1 MNNKIK
7 ILIEGHLFDDSFQG
21 SLSFISNLYCQLQFD
36 SRFELYII
44 SNNKN
49 DILLKSN
56 LRNFNHIKYKFNYK
70 LLRLL
75 IEIPYIIHKSNIDYA
90 HFQYVTPIY
99 KNCKFIVT
107 IHDLLFLEFKNFFSL
122 KYRYSRF
129 IPFYI
134 SAKRSDFVTTVSN
147 YSILSL
153 KKYFK
158 LKNVILIPNIIVN
171 NFDLLQYDNLKNKK
185 FILYVSRIEPRKNH
199 TLLLK
204 TWRKLE
210 LYKEDIHLVFIGK
223 VFENTA
229 DLNTQLDNL
238 NSTERIFFHLFE
250 DINMSQINWFY
261 KNCIL
266 FVYPSLCEGFGIPPL
281 EAALNGSKVLC
292 SNTTSMSEYT
302 FFPSFDPFNELS
314 FEMFLLKSLRTD
326 YDRDYAKT
334 IINEKY
340 SLNTVTNLFVDKIF
354 KL

>member
-1 MNNKIK
+1 MNKIK

-21 SLSFISNLYCQLQFD
+21 SLSYISNLYYQLQFD
-36 SRFELYII
+36 DRFELYII
-44 SNNKN
+44 SNNRN
-49 DILLKSN
+49 DILSKSN
-56 LRNFNHIKYKFNYK
+56 LRTFNHIKYRFKFK
-70 LLRLL
+70 LLRLM
-75 IEIPYIIHKSNIDYA
+75 IEIPYVIHKLNIDYA

-107 IHDLLFLEFKNFFSL
+107 IHDLLFLEFKNYFSL

-129 IPFYI
+129 IPFYF
-134 SAKRSDFVTTVSN
+134 SAIRSDFVTTVSN

-171 NFDLLQYDNLKNKK
+171 HYESLQNDFLYKKK

-223 VFENTA
+223 VFENTV
-229 DLNTQLDNL
+229 DLNTQLENL
-238 NSTERIFFHLFE
+238 NDIERSHFHLFE

-261 KNCIL
+261 KNCTL
-266 FVYPSLCEGFGIPPL
+266 FVYPSFCEGFGIPPL
-281 EAALNGSKVLC
+281 EATLNGSKVLC
-292 SNTTSMSEYT
+292 SNSTAMIDFT
-302 FFPSFDPFNELS
+302 FFPSFDPFNDLS
-314 FEMFLLKSLRTD
+314 FEMLLLKSLSTD
-326 YDRDYAKT
+326 YDRNYAKT
-334 IINEKY
+334 IIKERY
-340 SLNTVTNLFVDKIF
+340 SINNVTNLFIEKIL